1 MTKSGCPLNN
11 VIVAGF
17 VLLTLVN
24 LFYNEP
30 VLLTQEGEKVLIY
43 FKVSTAL
50 DTSFINKI

>member
-17 VLLTLVN
+17 VLLTLLN